1 MKYVVDRI
9 ESNIVILEEIN
20 TKEKIELNINELPKE
35 IEEGKV
41 ISKIENDYLIDEEE
55 KLTREAQ
62 ISQRFKNLLK

>member
-9 ESNIVILEEIN
+9 ENDIVVLEEIN

-41 ISKIENDYLIDEEE
+41 IIKTENNYLIDEEE
-55 KLTREAQ
+55 KLTREEQ